1 MHVLEEYLA
10 KIMDTPK
17 HACFSCGRLWFR
29 CQVSYA
35 SISLIQSLPIAY
47 QGPAL
52 QEPILISNSCRR
64 TYLQGKSWDTSL
76 REHIMNNIPNMNV
89 VSSLNKI
96 EEPLVSPRLAFAQ
109 IYQLKGYGQYGI
121 RGSIVN
127 VPANLDLIQNVLPRL
142 PHDSSIIVVYLKRKL
157 EYKSIYMS
165 GFVRPNIVMKAL
177 FDLCK
182 TPLYEN
188 ANISIKEDWKD
199 VMDSL
204 INDDNILNK
213 KDETTLNE
221 PISFDGFEE
230 VKDIEGTDTLIQ
242 NILEPE
248 NIIDDD
254 SIAIAPGENF

>member
-1 MHVLEEYLA
+1 
-10 KIMDTPK
+10 
-17 HACFSCGRLWFR
+17 
-29 CQVSYA
+29 
-35 SISLIQSLPIAY
+35 
-47 QGPAL
+47 
-52 QEPILISNSCRR
+52 
-64 TYLQGKSWDTSL
+64 
-76 REHIMNNIPNMNV
+76 MNNIPNMNV

-254 SIAIAPGENF
+254 SIDIAPSEIF